1 MRFPPVVQRHAE
13 IEPAEGTSRRD
24 PPDRQ
29 RFTECSDLCLGSIE
43 HPVDDF
49 RLSRDPAVG
58 TVPFGAAALEQDRDT
73 GVEQTHR

>member
-1 MRFPPVVQRHAE
+1 MRYPQVVQRQAE

-24 PPDRQ
+24 LSDRQ
-29 RFTECSDLCLGSIE
+29 RFTECCELRLGSIE

-49 RLSRDPAVG
+49 CLSRDPALG
-58 TVPFGAAALEQDRDT
+58 TLTFGAAALEQDRDT